1 MASTFSDRL
10 KLELMA
16 TGANANTW
24 GTNTNNNLEVL
35 DAFAAGYLAKSVAGS
50 ANITLSTANASDTA
64 EASNKVIELTGALT
78 GDIVVF
84 IPAVESNYTF
94 FNNTTGSQTLTI
106 AATGHTANGTQIT
119 QGAHTTVYCDGSSDF
134 NVEIASSTDAGAL
147 NKGTLPDARFPAT
160 LPAVSGANLTNLDAA
175 DLASGTIPDAR
186 FPATLPALNGSA
198 LTDLNATALA
208 SGTVNNARLD
218 TVPTTKGGTGLTSLG
233 SAGQAI
239 VVNSGASAL
248 EFGTIEGG
256 GGYNVQFFENPGT
269 YTPTSGMKNVK
280 VTVLGGGGGAPGAS
294 GAGDPGA
301 PGHSH
306 GGGGG
311 GAGGLAIEE
320 LSAAQVGASQPVTV
334 GAAGNPGNNGAN
346 SSNPGGAGGTS
357 SFGSLLSATGG
368 GAGGHARGQVSGG
381 SGGAGSGGDINIS
394 GSPGYGGQNSP
405 ERSGADSLLFGVGGF
420 RNGSNNVGNAGNGF
434 GSGGGGVTH
443 FGGGPAP
450 GNGGGAGAKGLV
462 IVEEFL

>member
-1 MASTFSDRL
+1 MSSNFSDRL

-24 GTNTNNNLEVL
+24 GTNTNNNLDVI
-35 DAFAAGYLAKSVAGS
+35 DAFSAGYLAKSVAGS

-106 AATGHTANGTQIT
+106 AATGHTANGTLIT

-198 LTDLNATALA
+198 LTDLNATNLA
-208 SGTVNNARLD
+208 TGTVANARLD
-218 TVPTTKGGTGLTSLG
+218 TVPTSKGGTGLTSIG
-233 SAGQAI
+233 TAGQ
-239 VVNSGASAL
+239 VLTVNSGASAL
-248 EFGTIEGG
+248 EFASASGG
-256 GGYNVQFFENPGT
+256 GVGSVINTDVTATGT
-269 YTPTSGMKNVK
+269 YTADADTQFATFEVI
-280 VTVLGGGGGAPGAS
+280 
-294 GAGDPGA
+294 
-301 PGHSH
+301 

-311 GAGGLAIEE
+311 GSGSTYYG
-320 LSAAQVGASQPVTV
+320 P
-334 GAAGNPGNNGAN
+334 
-346 SSNPGGAGGTS
+346 GAGGGSAGGTTS
-357 SFGSLLSATGG
+357 LGSLITAT
-368 GAGGHARGQVSGG
+368 GG
-381 SGGAGSGGDINIS
+381 SGGAGGAGGSGTSNRTAVINKGQT
-394 GSPGYGGQNSP
+394 GSPGPGT
-405 ERSGADSLLFGVGGF
+405 
-420 RNGSNNVGNAGNGF
+420 SNNG
-434 GSGGGGVTH
+434 GSGGGASGF
-443 FGGGPAP
+443 FGNAGSG
-450 GNGGGAGAKGLV
+450 GNGGNTGGNLGNRRPGGGGGGGGGVFAVIAGPEYSPSISITIGSGGSGGTGGPGPNGRPGGTGGAGRGRV
-462 IVEEFL
+462 SEFIS